1 MSYRTDRQRVRGL
14 GVTGDGTHHWWS
26 QRLTAIAMVLLTP
39 FFVFPFVRA
48 LGQDWETVR
57 AIYGTPINAIVAI
70 LFLLV
75 GFNHLHQGI
84 QVVIEDYVH
93 DKPLRTAAAARQHL
107 HLSGARA
114 DRRLRRRQD
123 RLHRLTGAF
132 RWPPTTSPTTASTS
146 WSSAPAAPACAP
158 PSAWPSR
165 G

>member
-57 AIYGTPINAIVAI
+57 GIYGTPINAIVAI

-75 GFNHLHQGI
+75 GFNHLHQGV

-93 DKPLRTAAAARQHL
+93 DKPLRTAALLANIFICLAL
-107 HLSGARA
+107 ALIGVFAVA
-114 DRRLRRRQD
+114 KI
-123 RLHRLTGAF
+123 AF
-132 RWPPTTSPTTASTS
+132 TA
-146 WSSAPAAPACAP
+146 
-158 PSAWPSR
+158 
-165 G
+165 